1 LEETD
6 VGFDYVGGKP
16 TVGEVLCQA
25 LEFDLFNQLSI
36 LIVIHHNMVKY
47 TDLFETLK
55 RGRGLIGLAD
65 LWGGNVTGETLRCG
79 KLLDEQLPDLWLFKN
94 TL

>member
-1 LEETD
+1 MEEAD
-6 VGFDYVGGKP
+6 VGFDDV
-16 TVGEVLCQA
+16 VGEPIVGDVLCQA

-55 RGRGLIGLAD
+55 HGRGLMGLAD
-65 LWGGNVTGETLRCG
+65 LWGGNVTGETLRG
-79 KLLDEQLPDLWLFKN
+79 GELLDEQLPDLWLLKN